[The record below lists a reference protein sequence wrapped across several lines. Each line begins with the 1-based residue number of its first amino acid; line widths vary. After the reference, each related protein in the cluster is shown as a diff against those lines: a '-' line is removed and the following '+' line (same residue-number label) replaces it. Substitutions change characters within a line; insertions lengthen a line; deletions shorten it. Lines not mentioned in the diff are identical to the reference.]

1 LDLLQAYI
9 SMMGKDDIRH
19 FKSYLERTVDVKTRK
34 DFELF
39 DYILKK
45 GEKYDEEYIFKKLY
59 KFENEK
65 NSYYRLKNRLISE
78 ICKSLTLQYF
88 NESSTNEIFN
98 AINIAQIAI
107 QKRQVELA
115 LRILLKAEKKASANG
130 YFELLDIIFTHII
143 SLSNDIISI
152 PVDDYIEKRSVNL
165 KKLENV
171 RKIDD
176 TLSIIGHQLRIS
188 QNYGNES
195 VDVIKLLEKHIKNF
209 NDAEIEADNHALR
222 IKIFEAV
229 SKILLQKHDFKKL
242 EEYLKITLNQFK
254 ELAILNKE
262 KHNLKLQI
270 LTYLSNALFKNGKYE
285 ESLKVAEEL
294 NEAMKEYDSML
305 LDKYLIFYYN
315 ILIINYS
322 ELDKPKAIEILENI
336 RNDKKITQSSFFY
349 FILLNLSLLYFKQK
363 DYRVALKN
371 LLKLYTNEV
380 FNQSSNALKLKISL
394 LELILRVE
402 LKDRETFEYR
412 FKQIKK
418 EFGVEINEKELE
430 RESSLI
436 QLLKLMSDNDFL
448 LNDNIKSLINSYI
461 VSTKKNSSHQD
472 TQIIDYNSWL
482 KEKLMF

>member
-1 LDLLQAYI
+1 
-9 SMMGKDDIRH
+9 MMGKDDIRH